1 MARDFKA
8 LVRLNDWE
16 VDQKRR
22 ALGEELRQLDNLESN
37 LSALEAEVVREKA
50 LAAEMPT
57 EGGILFGAYAQ
68 VARQRREDLER
79 RIVEQLASV
88 EHARDQLSAAYL
100 ELKKYEIAE
109 ETRVNRIDAEA
120 ARAEQADL
128 DEIGITAHNRKS

>member
-22 ALGEELRQLDNLESN
+22 ALGEELRQLDNLEGN
-37 LSALEAEVVREKA
+37 LSALDSEVVREKA
-50 LAAEMPT
+50 AAEAMPT
-57 EGGILFGAYAQ
+57 EGGIMFGAYAE
-68 VARQRREDLER
+68 VARARREDLER
-79 RIVEQLASV
+79 RIVEQQASV
-88 EHARDQLSAAYL
+88 EHARDHLSAAYL

-109 ETRVNRIDAEA
+109 ETRVNRIDAEE

-128 DEIGITAHNRKS
+128 DEIGITAHIRKS